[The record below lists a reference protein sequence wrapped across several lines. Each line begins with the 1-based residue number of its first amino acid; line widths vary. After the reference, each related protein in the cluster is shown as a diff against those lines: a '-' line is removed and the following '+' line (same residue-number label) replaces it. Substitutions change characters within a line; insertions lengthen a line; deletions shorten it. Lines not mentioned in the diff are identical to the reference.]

1 MVLFAAIVVTSCS
14 VIGAPK
20 TKPESTTNRI
30 GVELREKNAL
40 YNRQFTFQLKEKET
54 FAPEIRLINDTPD
67 NSMYR
72 LLFLLDFKQVA
83 VKYNNELRQSVSVD
97 TAARSAKQLKVEL
110 SDLPAGRHDLIVVAV
125 KDPERHLT
133 TAEYVNP
140 VRTYIYRRVTLIVGD
155 DTVRRPVYEPFAAEP
170 SDSKQTG
177 SVFMTEEPAARDNNW
192 LTLFKYDGE
201 AYANFRT
208 KPGVDHYAMT
218 VLING
223 EQGGQ
228 TVRYIQK
235 ADGKDGVISLPVK
248 LDGLQQGK
256 PNEVLVLVTENPFER
271 VEDTAGNYMKL
282 PWTVQFSNKIT
293 AE

>member
-30 GVELREKNAL
+30 GVELREKHAL
-40 YNRQFTFQLKEKET
+40 YNRQFTFQLKEKEP

-83 VKYNNELRQSVSVD
+83 VKYNNELQQSVSVD

-110 SDLPAGRHDLIVVAV
+110 SDLPAGRHDLIVVAM
-125 KDPERHLT
+125 KDPEKHLT

-155 DTVRRPVYEPFAAEP
+155 DAVRPPVYEPFAAEP

-177 SVFMTEEPAARDNNW
+177 SVFMTEEPAARDSNW

-208 KPGVDHYAMT
+208 KLGVDHYAMT